1 VLHRL
6 APSTNHAHHL
16 FLCIASVTSN
26 THLKECFIRHALH
39 VYLLGLHVYLLAV
52 EASLTSRVNVVLDV
66 TCAPLCI
73 VSRAQRVER
82 MGLECRSARL
92 KRVVCCRVPR
102 VERGVTSFMPA
113 FMPAYLC
120 THQLPKVR
128 TALVPVHPVCLCVST
143 IPGECNNRYGWNGN
157 IRLHHIMC

>member
-1 VLHRL
+1 MSKDRKVNVLWMSHVQQQQVLQYVAESCSVLHHLCVLHRL

-113 FMPAYLC
+113 FMPA
-120 THQLPKVR
+120 
-128 TALVPVHPVCLCVST
+128 
-143 IPGECNNRYGWNGN
+143 
-157 IRLHHIMC
+157 